1 MLRLSFGFTSLLVA
15 MFTRQRRCLLDPPY
29 PAPADSEDDVT
40 EVYIGNI
47 PVSASGASVKE
58 LLEKMGHRL
67 LKWHTI
73 SEINVQ
79 IREEEG
85 QDANITQHQRKFG
98 FATFQTTTE
107 AADCVEQVN
116 ISTQFQGRWL
126 RAYISEESRCRKRT
140 RTS

>member
-1 MLRLSFGFTSLLVA
+1 M
-15 MFTRQRRCLLDPPY
+15 
-29 PAPADSEDDVT
+29 
-40 EVYIGNI
+40 
-47 PVSASGASVKE
+47 KE

-116 ISTQFQGRWL
+116 RTQFLQGRWL
-126 RAYISEESRCRKRT
+126 RAYISEGSRCRKRT